1 MPYSWIACL
10 LKGESSWVARTLTTA
25 EFFSSSKL
33 RMRTRQP
40 GYFLRIR
47 GPQVAS
53 LCLLRLS
60 NGRSF
65 STLVGEASEQSKVA
79 A

>member
-1 MPYSWIACL
+1 
-10 LKGESSWVARTLTTA
+10 
-25 EFFSSSKL
+25 
-33 RMRTRQP
+33 
-40 GYFLRIR
+40 
-47 GPQVAS
+47 VAS